1 MENKYKNKLIIIKEK
16 EYIISSMFQ
25 DNEIVEIDI
34 YPSDEEETILG
45 NIYVGKVQNIIKN
58 VNAAFVEIE
67 EGMSCYMSLA
77 KVKNPIYISNRLKKT
92 SITIGDELLI
102 QVTKERIKNKAPAV
116 SSELNFAGKYIVLV
130 HGNSFV
136 GISSK
141 IKDYNKRDELKALLQ
156 PHLTEDYGFIVRT
169 NSALVEEERILEEVE
184 ILKNQ
189 YEKVRRFGVYKN
201 RFSLV
206 YEAPAG
212 YICDIRNGND
222 KKLDEIITD
231 DRTIYNKIEN
241 YIKEFQPEDYNK
253 LRFYD
258 DKQLSLS
265 NLYGIKSKLHDLIK
279 EKVWLKSGGSIIIQV
294 TEALTAIDVNTS
306 KAIKSNKRNPENNY
320 FKINMEAAKE
330 ISRQIRLRNLSGIII
345 IDFIDMKEQKHKDML
360 LDELRKFFSKDP
372 IKTVLIGMTALNLV
386 EVTRKKI
393 RKPLHEQMCDMKPKN
408 I

>member
-1 MENKYKNKLIIIKEK
+1 MENKFTNKLLITKEK

-25 DNEIVEIDI
+25 DNEMVEIDI

-58 VNAAFVEIE
+58 INAAFVEIE
-67 EGMSCYMSLA
+67 DGMSCYMSLA
-77 KVKNPIYISNRLKKT
+77 KVKNPIYTNNRSKKAGL
-92 SITIGDELLI
+92 TIGDELLV
-102 QVTKERIKNKAPAV
+102 QVSKERIKTKAPVV
-116 SSELNFAGKYIVLV
+116 SVELNFTGKYIVLV
-130 HGNSFV
+130 HGNPFV
-136 GISSK
+136 GISTK
-141 IKDYNKRDELKALLQ
+141 IKDYKKRDELKALLK
-156 PHLTEDYGFIVRT
+156 PYVTKDYGFIART
-169 NSALVEEERILEEVE
+169 NSALIEEERLLEEVE

-189 YEKVRRFGVYKN
+189 YEKARQFGVYKN

-231 DRTIYNKIEN
+231 NRIIFDKIEN
-241 YIKEFQPEDYNK
+241 YIKEFQAEDYNK

-265 NLYGIKSKLHDLIK
+265 NLYGVKSKLNNLLKD
-279 EKVWLKSGGSIIIQV
+279 KVWLKSGGSIIIQV

-306 KAIKSNKRNPENNY
+306 KAIKSNKKNPENNY
-320 FKINMEAAKE
+320 FLINMEAAKE
-330 ISRQIRLRNLSGIII
+330 IARQIRLRNLSGIII
-345 IDFIDMKEQKHKDML
+345 IDFIDMKKEKHKDIL
-360 LDELRKFFSKDP
+360 LDELRELFCKDP
-372 IKTVLIGMTALNLV
+372 IKTVLVGMTALNLV

-393 RKPLHEQMCDMKPKN
+393 RKPLHEQVRKH
-408 I
+408 

>member
-189 YEKVRRFGVYKN
+189 YEK
-201 RFSLV
+201 
-206 YEAPAG
+206 
-212 YICDIRNGND
+212 
-222 KKLDEIITD
+222 
-231 DRTIYNKIEN
+231 
-241 YIKEFQPEDYNK
+241 
-253 LRFYD
+253 
-258 DKQLSLS
+258 
-265 NLYGIKSKLHDLIK
+265 
-279 EKVWLKSGGSIIIQV
+279 
-294 TEALTAIDVNTS
+294 
-306 KAIKSNKRNPENNY
+306 
-320 FKINMEAAKE
+320 
-330 ISRQIRLRNLSGIII
+330 
-345 IDFIDMKEQKHKDML
+345 
-360 LDELRKFFSKDP
+360 
-372 IKTVLIGMTALNLV
+372 
-386 EVTRKKI
+386 
-393 RKPLHEQMCDMKPKN
+393 
-408 I
+408 